1 MAANANLHKAK
12 DTRNDEFYTQ
22 YDDVAS
28 EMQYY
33 TDYFKDKVIYCNCD
47 RPELSAFWKYFHVN
61 FNALNLKK
69 LIATYYDPEHTVY
82 KTEYAGGNDSDINAG
97 TKIILAGDG
106 DFMSEECISILKECD
121 VVVTNPAFSLFKEL
135 IALLTKY
142 DKKFLLVG
150 NRNAVTCKCVFPLL
164 KDDKIRFGYNNI
176 RQFLQPDGS
185 LKSFGN
191 IGWFT
196 NLNVEKH
203 YELLVLNKH
212 YDPNYYPKYI
222 NFDAINVDKI
232 SDIPCDYDG
241 IMGVPITYLDKHN
254 PYQFEIVGYNLNE
267 CVEELG
273 IKPVGEEWVN
283 LYRSQGGT
291 ANITANTHYLV
302 YIKDGIAVSP
312 YRRILIRRR

>member
-1 MAANANLHKAK
+1 M
-12 DTRNDEFYTQ
+12 
-22 YDDVAS
+22 S
-28 EMQYY
+28 
-33 TDYFKDKVIYCNCD
+33 
-47 RPELSAFWKYFHVN
+47 
-61 FNALNLKK
+61 
-69 LIATYYDPEHTVY
+69 
-82 KTEYAGGNDSDINAG
+82 GGNLITILLKQCLFCNTSNARVFRREQFTSD
-97 TKIILAGDG
+97 
-106 DFMSEECISILKECD
+106 ECISVLKECG

-196 NLNVEKH
+196 NLNVKKQ

-232 SDIPCDYDG
+232 ADIPCDYDG
-241 IMGVPITYLDKHN
+241 II
-254 PYQFEIVGYNLNE
+254 
-267 CVEELG
+267 
-273 IKPVGEEWVN
+273 
-283 LYRSQGGT
+283 
-291 ANITANTHYLV
+291 
-302 YIKDGIAVSP
+302 
-312 YRRILIRRR
+312 